1 MPDLTKEYGI
11 FKELCSENCFNS
23 LSRAVSSQLSTAA
36 TLPTLKRITHSNI
49 KYAHMGQLVIK
60 DGICYSTFI
69 QNTGDDGEQPYSET
83 SEVVL
88 AVFSLEKATSDSFLP
103 DEDVK
108 ITRLGGKGDSFAGY
122 KATSIFKD
130 NSMCLCGDDIYITF
144 TFECEDGKAHM
155 FSVRYNIPTDSLLD
169 DAFVKLVYNNEE
181 YDFTDETLNLVYRD
195 KGLPENALSLIEL
208 VSSWSEYNGEYY
220 ATGITIGKASN
231 GFIVKTKD
239 FKTMTLVDAVPFN
252 NDGIAEIA
260 SLIKGDKLYVACRQD
275 YGIPYLLLSFYDL
288 KENRWGDYYRVPDGN
303 VRPWFFEWKGELYLL
318 NTVDEFVRRHTN
330 ISKVTTNFYLS
341 NKTPVETALTLKD
354 CGSYYAVAESGGR
367 LYYVCSRNTLSFG
380 EMKLDIRT
388 PEEVNS
394 RLVGLLYG
402 E

>member
-1 MPDLTKEYGI
+1 MPDLTKGYGI
-11 FKELCSENCFNS
+11 FKELCSENCYNGFS
-23 LSRAVSSQLSTAA
+23 KAVSSAISTRDTLA
-36 TLPTLKRITHSNI
+36 TIKRITKSNI

-69 QNTGDDGEQPYSET
+69 QNIGDDGEQPYSET

-88 AVFSLEKATSDSFLP
+88 AVFSIEKATSDGFVP
-103 DEDVK
+103 DNDVK
-108 ITRLGGKGDSFAGY
+108 ITRIGGKGDSFAGY

-144 TFECEDGKAHM
+144 TFECNDGKAHM
-155 FSVRYNIPTDSLLD
+155 FSLRYSIPD
-169 DAFVKLVYNNEE
+169 DKFYDESFVKLIYKDDE
-181 YDFTDETLNLVYRD
+181 YDFTDATLNIVYRD

-231 GFIVKTKD
+231 GFIVKTRD

-260 SLIKGDKLYVACRQD
+260 SYIKGDKLYVACRQD

-288 KENRWGDYYRVPDGN
+288 KENKWGDYYRLPDGN

-318 NTVDEFVRRHTN
+318 NTVDEYFRRYTN
-330 ISKVTTNFYLS
+330 ISRVTTNFYLS
-341 NKTPVETALTLKD
+341 NKTPVQTVVTLKD
-354 CGSYYAVAESGGR
+354 CGSYMAIAEHDGR
-367 LYYVCSRNTLSFG
+367 LFYVCSKDTVSFG
-380 EMKLDIRT
+380 EMKLVIKND
-388 PEEVNS
+388 EEVNG
-394 RLVGLLYG
+394 RLAELFS
-402 E
+402 